1 MNKQDISDIY
11 YDKVHVTRDRYRSL
25 YSYQDDAVLCTYFLY
40 QIKNITFYVFTIQA
54 ITIF

>member
-25 YSYQDDAVLCTYFLY
+25 YSYQDDATLCTYFYIRSIISPFMFLLF
-40 QIKNITFYVFTIQA
+40 KP
-54 ITIF
+54 